1 MLKQKELSKLKTGE
15 PVKHFLLL
23 NKIETKTTKAN
34 KSYLNL
40 ELRDKS
46 AVYPAKVWDNFE
58 DFLARAKEGDIV
70 RVEGVIEEFNNQ
82 PQIRILSIDLAR
94 ESDNVSQKDFLPV
107 SERDFDE
114 MKNELKD
121 FIRSINNRYL
131 LELLNRI
138 FDEKTF
144 EKYTHV
150 PAGKAWHHS
159 YVHGL
164 LEHTLEILKICDLMC
179 KIHPEMDR
187 DLLLTAAI
195 LHDFGKTEELTYEN
209 SFDYTDKG
217 RLLGHITI
225 AALKIQEAAEKINNF
240 PEKLLMLLLHLV
252 LSHQGKLEHAS
263 PVEPKTLE
271 AIVLYHADELSAKA
285 NAYKL
290 AIKADEDKEGSWT
303 RFLPLAGTM
312 LFAEK
317 KKNGE
322 EPKDSLFD

>member
-1 MLKQKELSKLKTGE
+1 MLNQKELSQLKKGDE
-15 PVKHFLLL
+15 VKHFLLL
-23 NKIETKTTKAN
+23 NKMETKTTRAN
-34 KSYLNL
+34 KNYLSL

-46 AVYPAKVWDNFE
+46 AVFPAKIWDNFE
-58 DFLARAKEGDIV
+58 DFLSKAKEGDVV

-82 PQIRILSIDLAR
+82 PQIRIVSIDLAN

-107 SERDFDE
+107 SERNLNEMIDE
-114 MKNELKD
+114 FNS
-121 FIRSINNRYL
+121 FVNSIQNRFL
-131 LELLNRI
+131 RELLDKI
-138 FDEKTF
+138 LDKKTF
-144 EKYTHV
+144 EKYINV

-164 LEHTLEILKICDLMC
+164 LEHTIEILKICDLMC
-179 KIHPEMDR
+179 KIHPELDR
-187 DLLLTAAI
+187 DLLLTGAV

-209 SFDYTDKG
+209 SFDYTDEG

-225 AALKIQEAAEKINNF
+225 AALRIQEAADKIENF
-240 PEKLLMLLLHLV
+240 PGKLLTLLLHLV

-290 AIKADEDKEGSWT
+290 AIKADEDKEGNWT

-312 LFAEK
+312 LFADK
-317 KKNGE
+317 KQNGE
-322 EPKDSLFD
+322 EPKETLFD

>member
-1 MLKQKELSKLKTGE
+1 MLNQKELSQLKTGE
-15 PVKHFLLL
+15 QVKHFLLL

-46 AVYPAKVWDNFE
+46 AIYPAKIWDNFE
-58 DFLARAKEGDIV
+58 DFLSKAKEGDVV

-82 PQIRILSIDLAR
+82 PQIRIKSIDLAR
-94 ESDNVSQKDFLPV
+94 ESDNVTKKDFLPV
-107 SERDFDE
+107 SQRNLNKMIEEFDSFVNSVE
-114 MKNELKD
+114 
-121 FIRSINNRYL
+121 NRFL
-131 LELLNRI
+131 RELLDKI
-138 FDEKTF
+138 FDEPTY
-144 EKYTHV
+144 EKYINV

-159 YVHGL
+159 YIHGL
-164 LEHTLEILKICDLMC
+164 LEHTIEILKICDLMC
-179 KIHPEMDR
+179 KIHPELDK
-187 DLLLTAAI
+187 DLLFTAAI

-209 SFDYTDKG
+209 SFDYSDKG

-225 AALKIQEAAEKINNF
+225 AALKIQEAAEKIEGF
-240 PEKLLMLLLHLV
+240 PEKLLTLLLHAV

-290 AIKADEDKEGSWT
+290 AIKADEEKEGNWT

-312 LFAEK
+312 LFTEK
-317 KKNGE
+317 KENGE
-322 EPKDSLFD
+322 EPKETLFD

>member
-58 DFLARAKEGDIV
+58 DFLARAKEGDV
-70 RVEGVIEEFNNQ
+70 VKVEGVIEEFNNQ

-107 SERDFDE
+107 SERNLDE
-114 MKNELKD
+114 MVKELNGFMD
-121 FIRSINNRYL
+121 SIQNRYL
-131 LELLNRI
+131 RELLTRI

-144 EKYTHV
+144 EKYIHV

-179 KIHPEMDR
+179 KIHPELDR
-187 DLLLTAAI
+187 DILLTAAI

-240 PEKLLMLLLHLV
+240 PEKLLTLLLHLV

-271 AIVLYHADELSAKA
+271 AIVLYHADELSAKT

-312 LFAEK
+312 LFADK
-317 KKNGE
+317 KQNGE
-322 EPKDSLFD
+322 EPKETLFD

>member
-58 DFLARAKEGDIV
+58 DFLARAKEGDV
-70 RVEGVIEEFNNQ
+70 VKVEGVIEEFNNQ

-107 SERDFDE
+107 SERNLDE
-114 MKNELKD
+114 MVKELNGFMD
-121 FIRSINNRYL
+121 SIQNRYL
-131 LELLNRI
+131 RELLTRI

-144 EKYTHV
+144 EKYIHV

-179 KIHPEMDR
+179 KIHPELNR
-187 DLLLTAAI
+187 DILLTAAI

-240 PEKLLMLLLHLV
+240 PEKLLTLLLHLV

-271 AIVLYHADELSAKA
+271 AIVLYHADELSAKT

-312 LFAEK
+312 LFADK
-317 KKNGE
+317 KQNGE
-322 EPKDSLFD
+322 EPKETLFD

>member
-58 DFLARAKEGDIV
+58 DFLARAKEGDV
-70 RVEGVIEEFNNQ
+70 VKVEGVIEEFNNQ

-107 SERDFDE
+107 SERNLDE
-114 MKNELKD
+114 MLNEFKE
-121 FIRSINNRYL
+121 FMNSIQNRYL
-131 LELLNRI
+131 RELLKVI
-138 FDEKTF
+138 FDKETF
-144 EKYTHV
+144 EKYINV

-179 KIHPEMDR
+179 KIHPELDR
-187 DLLLTAAI
+187 DILLTAAI

-225 AALKIQEAAEKINNF
+225 AALKIQEAADKINNF
-240 PEKLLMLLLHLV
+240 PGKLLTLLLHLV

-271 AIVLYHADELSAKA
+271 AIVLYHADELSAKT

-312 LFAEK
+312 LYTEK
-317 KKNGE
+317 QQNGE
-322 EPKDSLFD
+322 EPKETLFD

>member
-1 MLKQKELSKLKTGE
+1 MLNQKELSKLKTGE
-15 PVKHFLLL
+15 QVKHFLLL

-58 DFLARAKEGDIV
+58 DFLARAKEGDV
-70 RVEGVIEEFNNQ
+70 VKVEGVIEEFNNQ

-107 SERDFDE
+107 SERNLDE
-114 MKNELKD
+114 MVEELNGFMD
-121 FIRSINNRYL
+121 SIQNSYL
-131 LELLNRI
+131 RELLTRI

-144 EKYTHV
+144 EKYIHV

-179 KIHPEMDR
+179 KIHPELDR
-187 DLLLTAAI
+187 DILLTAAI

-240 PEKLLMLLLHLV
+240 PEKLLTLLLHLV

-271 AIVLYHADELSAKA
+271 AIVLYHADELSAKT

-317 KKNGE
+317 KQNGE
-322 EPKDSLFD
+322 EPKETLFD

>member
-58 DFLARAKEGDIV
+58 DFLARAKEGDV
-70 RVEGVIEEFNNQ
+70 VKVEGVIEEFNNQ

-107 SERDFDE
+107 SERNLDE
-114 MKNELKD
+114 MVKELNGFMD
-121 FIRSINNRYL
+121 SIQNRYL
-131 LELLNRI
+131 RELLTRI

-144 EKYTHV
+144 EKYIHV

-179 KIHPEMDR
+179 KIHPELDR
-187 DLLLTAAI
+187 DILLAAAI

-240 PEKLLMLLLHLV
+240 PEKLLTLLLHLV

-271 AIVLYHADELSAKA
+271 AIVLYHADELSAKT

-312 LFAEK
+312 LFADK
-317 KKNGE
+317 KQNGE
-322 EPKDSLFD
+322 EPKETLFD